1 MLTFY
6 GLLYI
11 IYINNFVAL
20 LNVSAIVLLYH
31 KPGDLPGLKKDLQ
44 VDSVRLIWGEHVMKK
59 GPLIAFLD
67 NSLQKLEFTAW
78 FAVNVTFGSKNNV
91 FYHWWPHCAP
101 TPLGLIGL
109 RYKLSAHMQK
119 FRLLFRK
126 LSESLTFQN
135 VLKFKFCL
143 QLSDLKLFGPR
154 ILFWTIFFLV
164 QNYLWTE
171 IYFWH

>member
-1 MLTFY
+1 
-6 GLLYI
+6 
-11 IYINNFVAL
+11 
-20 LNVSAIVLLYH
+20 
-31 KPGDLPGLKKDLQ
+31 
-44 VDSVRLIWGEHVMKK
+44 MKK

-135 VLKFKFCL
+135 LLKFKFCL

-154 ILFWTIFFLV
+154 ILFWTHILFSPKLSLDRNLFLTLIFNKLFVLLYIFD
-164 QNYLWTE
+164 NFYAST
-171 IYFWH
+171 

>member
-1 MLTFY
+1 MF
-6 GLLYI
+6 
-11 IYINNFVAL
+11 
-20 LNVSAIVLLYH
+20 
-31 KPGDLPGLKKDLQ
+31 
-44 VDSVRLIWGEHVMKK
+44 
-59 GPLIAFLD
+59 
-67 NSLQKLEFTAW
+67 
-78 FAVNVTFGSKNNV
+78 
-91 FYHWWPHCAP
+91 FYHWWLHCAP

-154 ILFWTIFFLV
+154 ILFWTHILFSPKLSLDRNLFLTLIFNKLFVLLYIFDNFLCFNLNITKKNNISV
-164 QNYLWTE
+164 NKKVKQRDSPS
-171 IYFWH
+171 I